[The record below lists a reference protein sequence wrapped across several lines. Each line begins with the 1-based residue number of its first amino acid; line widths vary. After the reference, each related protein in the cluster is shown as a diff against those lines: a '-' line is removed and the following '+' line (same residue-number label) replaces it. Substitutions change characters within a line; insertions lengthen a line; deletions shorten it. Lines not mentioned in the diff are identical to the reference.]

1 MHSHGERGIKL
12 RQAADGDFFETVR
25 IRKIR
30 RQAVRRFRVGHNQ
43 PDIAVEHF
51 QRIVVARN
59 HDDLSREP
67 RRIRARPMFAL
78 QITAILF
85 VKRLRVLPPCR
96 QNDHI
101 RRVSERQRHIVFIDC
116 LPVFFV
122 FAVKQFRL
130 LFQTTLA
137 DFQLIGE

>member
-12 RQAADGDFFETVR
+12 RQAADGDFFEAVR

-43 PDIAVEHF
+43 PDVAVKHF

-85 VKRLRVLPPCR
+85 VERLRVLPPCR
-96 QNDHI
+96 QNDHV
-101 RRVSERQRHIVFIDC
+101 RRVSERQCHIVFIDC
-116 LPVFFV
+116 LPIFFV
-122 FAVKQFRL
+122 FSVKQLRL
-130 LFQTTLA
+130 LFQTTFA
-137 DFQLIGE
+137 DFQLVGE